1 MHPEPVKVFADKKSK
16 KAKNSKKLILLQSFG
31 LHDILYSD
39 MKMRFYFKSVLSPLP
54 TLISW
59 FASCLLFLFFLPVW
73 GMYSIVVFYIPFFVS
88 LIKPFKY
95 SGVVLA
101 FITVLFFEAL
111 RFTSYSSYIAFTE
124 LTIIVEISTLGG
136 GVVFE
141 LLRRYKKELRELKKE
156 FNFTIDT
163 ADEGFFRYLPGK
175 DAFIMSRRF
184 CELFDIELEP
194 DTAYPAAVFF
204 ENLHPDD
211 IGLAKATLKNI
222 STSPAGE
229 RFSIDVR
236 IENKDKNLKYVRMYG
251 LSYMAENGSWHPV
264 VIGFME
270 DISHEKELENQ
281 VDTLIHK
288 NKISGLD
295 SVESFYENIG
305 VRINRNSGGRFSLLL
320 TSPVNIDEITDLYG
334 HPIRDAVLREIAIR
348 FDELKREGD
357 YLFHIEESK
366 FLFAINGSPS
376 HTEVAIFA
384 QRVLDSFSRPF
395 IVQNAPVYLT
405 AAIGVSMYPDDAEEP
420 ARLLQHSETA
430 LHQAI
435 KNKSG
440 FCFYSDEIHQESTK
454 KMRRLR
460 DIRKALRD
468 REFELYYQPLVN
480 AYGMITGAEA
490 LIRWNHPD
498 EGILPPSSFI
508 DIAEDTGAI
517 LPIGQWVIQEACS
530 AWRRWQDKGL
540 PPLTMSINLSPQQ
553 LKDNGLLTVLM
564 DSIKNNGVKPEYISL
579 EITERSFLENAG
591 HNEFFREVENIGVGI
606 SLDDFGTGYS
616 TFQYIKEYPVKSVK
630 IDRSFVTGLP
640 HKGEDLAIIHA
651 ILTLAEGLGL
661 TVIAEGV
668 ETEQQVFMLKQ
679 FNCHI
684 FQGFY
689 YSRPLPEKDFVSLV
703 KGSR

>member
-1 MHPEPVKVFADKKSK
+1 
-16 KAKNSKKLILLQSFG
+16 
-31 LHDILYSD
+31 
-39 MKMRFYFKSVLSPLP
+39 MKHGFSLKSVISLFPS
-54 TLISW
+54 LISW
-59 FASCLLFLFFLPVW
+59 FISVLLFLFFLPVW
-73 GMYSIVVFYIPFFVS
+73 GMYSLVCFYLPFVVSFY
-88 LIKPFKY
+88 KPFKY
-95 SGVVLA
+95 SGIVLA
-101 FITVLFFEAL
+101 VLTVSFFEML
-111 RFTSYSSYIAFTE
+111 RFTHYSGYMFFTE
-124 LTIIVEISTLGG
+124 MLRIIELSTLGG

-141 LLRRYKKELRELKKE
+141 ILRRHKKELRELRKE
-156 FNFTIDT
+156 FGFTIDT
-163 ADEGFFRYLPGK
+163 ADEGFFRYLPHK
-175 DAFIMSRRF
+175 DVFIMSKRF
-184 CELFDIELEP
+184 CALFDIGVEP
-194 DTAYPAAVFF
+194 DVAYPSSVLF

-211 IGLAKATLKNI
+211 VELAKDTLRNI
-222 STSPAGE
+222 SDSPVGK

-236 IENKDKNLKYVRMYG
+236 VENRDKKLRYVRLYG

-264 VIGFME
+264 VVGFME

-281 VDTLIHK
+281 VDILIHK
-288 NKISGLD
+288 NKITGLD
-295 SVESFYENIG
+295 SVESFYEKLGKKITSN
-305 VRINRNSGGRFSLLL
+305 NTARFSLLVV
-320 TSPVNIDEITDLYG
+320 SPVNIDEITDLYG
-334 HPIRDAVLREIAIR
+334 HPVRNALLREIALR
-348 FDELKREGD
+348 FDELKREED
-357 YLFHIEESK
+357 QLFHIDDTK
-366 FLFAINGSPS
+366 FLFVINGSPS
-376 HTEVAIFA
+376 QTEIAVFA
-384 QRVLDSFSRPF
+384 QRVMDSFSRPF
-395 IVQNAPVYLT
+395 IVQNAPVYII
-405 AAIGVSMYPDDAEEP
+405 AAVGVSIYPDDATEI
-420 ARLLQHSETA
+420 AKLLQHAETA
-430 LHQAI
+430 LHQAV

-440 FCFYSDEIHQESTK
+440 FCFYSDDIHEESTR

-490 LIRWNHPD
+490 LIRWNHPE
-498 EGILPPSSFI
+498 EGLLPPSSFI

-564 DSIKNNGVKPEYISL
+564 DSIHNNGVNPEYISL

-591 HNEFFREVENIGVGI
+591 QDAFFREVENIGVGI

-630 IDRSFVTGLP
+630 INRSFVTGLP

-668 ETEQQVFMLKQ
+668 ETEQQIFMLKQ

-689 YSRPLPEKDFVSLV
+689 YSRPLPEKDFISLV
-703 KGSR
+703 KSSK